1 MADIRLP
8 LAVTSGEPAGIGPD
22 VTLQCWAERGLMALP
37 PFYVRTDP
45 DLLRSRAARLGL
57 DVPIIEVAPDDACE
71 AFSGALPVVSA
82 GQSVADLPG
91 EPDSSTAGA
100 VIASIDACVTDV
112 REGRAA
118 AVVTNPIAKKTLY
131 DAGFRHP
138 GHTEY
143 LGVLAAQFGAGPH
156 TPVMLLAGPELMVV
170 PVTVHI
176 PLSAV
181 PATLTADL
189 ILETARI
196 VDRDFR
202 KRFGLSKPR
211 IAVAGLNPH
220 AGEGGSMG
228 REDIDV
234 IAPALEQLRNEGLD
248 VSGPWPA
255 DTLFH
260 PEARKTYDCVLGMY
274 HDQVLIP
281 VKTIAF
287 DDTVNVTLG
296 LPFVRTSPDHGT
308 AFDIAGTGKARPQ
321 SLAAA
326 LRMAAVLAEP
336 EHLAGEP

>member
-22 VTLQCWAERGLMALP
+22 VTLQCWAERSLMALP

-45 DLLRSRAARLGL
+45 ELLRSRAARLGL
-57 DVPIIEVAPDDACE
+57 DVPIIEVAPEDACE
-71 AFSGALPVVSA
+71 AFSRALPVVADGHSM
-82 GQSVADLPG
+82 ADLPG
-91 EPDSSTAGA
+91 TPDPATAAA
-100 VIASIDACVTDV
+100 VIASIDACVADV

-143 LGVLAAQFGAGPH
+143 LGELAGQFGAGPH

-202 KRFGLSKPR
+202 KRFGLARPR

-228 REDIDV
+228 REDIDI
-234 IAPALEQLRNEGLD
+234 IAPALEQLRNEGMD

-336 EHLAGEP
+336 ENLE

>member
-22 VTLQCWAERGLMALP
+22 VTLQCWAARAAMSLP
-37 PFYVRTDP
+37 AFYVRTDP
-45 DLLRSRAARLGL
+45 DLLRDRAARLGL
-57 DVPIIEVAPDDACE
+57 DVPVVEVAPHEAAG
-71 AFSGALPVVSA
+71 AFSTALPVVRT
-82 GQSVADLPG
+82 GNPVADMPG
-91 EPDSSTAGA
+91 TPDSSTAA
-100 VIASIDACVTDV
+100 SVIESIDACVADV

-143 LGVLAAQFGAGPH
+143 LGELAEQFSPGPH
-156 TPVMLLAGPELMVV
+156 KPVMLLAGPELMVV

-181 PATLTADL
+181 PAALTAAL
-189 ILETARI
+189 IEQTARI

-202 KRFGLSKPR
+202 RRLGLTRPR

-234 IAPALEQLRNEGLD
+234 ITPALDRLRTEGLD

-260 PEARKTYDCVLGMY
+260 PEARTSYDCVLGMY

-336 EHLAGEP
+336 EHIAGES

>member
-1 MADIRLP
+1 MS
-8 LAVTSGEPAGIGPD
+8 VPA
-22 VTLQCWAERGLMALP
+22 
-37 PFYVRTDP
+37 FYVRTDP
-45 DLLRSRAARLGL
+45 DLLRNRAARLGL
-57 DVPIIEVAPDDACE
+57 DVPVEEVAPHE
-71 AFSGALPVVSA
+71 AAEVFSRALPVVRT
-82 GQSVADLPG
+82 GDPVTDMPG
-91 EPDSSTAGA
+91 MPDASTAA
-100 VIASIDACVTDV
+100 SVIGSIDACVDDV

-143 LGVLAAQFGAGPH
+143 LGELAEQFIPGPH
-156 TPVMLLAGPELMVV
+156 RPVMLLAGPELMVV

-181 PATLTADL
+181 PAALTADL

-196 VDRDFR
+196 VEQDFR
-202 KRFGLSKPR
+202 KRFGLTRPR

-220 AGEGGSMG
+220 AGEGASMG
-228 REDIDV
+228 REDIDI
-234 IAPALEQLRNEGLD
+234 IAPALEQLRAEGMD

-260 PEARKTYDCVLGMY
+260 PEARKSYDCVLGMY

-326 LRMAAVLAEP
+326 LRMAAVLAAP
-336 EHLAGEP
+336 EQIAGES